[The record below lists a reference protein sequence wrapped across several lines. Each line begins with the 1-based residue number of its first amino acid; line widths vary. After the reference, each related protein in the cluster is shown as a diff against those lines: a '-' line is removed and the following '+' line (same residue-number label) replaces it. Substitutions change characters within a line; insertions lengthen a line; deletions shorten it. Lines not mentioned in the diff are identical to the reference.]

1 MTMLDQPIA
10 GPSAWHRADIRSEDY
25 RVVLDGPSLDEIRR
39 VVADIRAHPLPTIL
53 RSPADF
59 DMTNCHAAMA
69 DVRRILKEGV
79 RFAVLDRLPVEEMS
93 KEEAETIYWLLASMV
108 ARPVA
113 QKLDGTMI
121 YNVWDTGKQA
131 LPGSGVRPDSTNIE
145 IRFHIDNAYNTTP
158 PDYVGL
164 LCLQTAKSGGVS
176 RVLSFHSVYNELLR
190 RHPEVVERLYR
201 PFWFDRQREFFPGE
215 PDTFLAPVFEEGD
228 DLRTRFSAHQINSG
242 YAMKGHPVDN
252 EGAAAL
258 AAMLEAFERPEM
270 SIDFEFAPGE
280 IQFVDNRTLG
290 HSRTEFEDHPEPER
304 RRHLIRLWL
313 RDHGRR
319 AYTG

>member
-1 MTMLDQPIA
+1 MLDHPIE
-10 GPSAWHRADIRSEDY
+10 GPSAWRRGDIRGEDY
-25 RVVLDGPSLDEIRR
+25 RVVLDGPCLDEIRR
-39 VVADIRAHPLPTIL
+39 VVDEIRAHPLPTIL

-69 DVRRILKEGV
+69 EVRRILKEGV
-79 RFAVLDRLPVEEMS
+79 RFAVVDRLPVEELS

-158 PDYVGL
+158 PEYVGL

-176 RVLSFHSVYNELLR
+176 RVLSFHSVYNELLQR
-190 RHPEVVERLYR
+190 CPKVVERLYR

-215 PDTFLAPVFEEGD
+215 ADTFSAPVFEVGEE
-228 DLRTRFSAHQINSG
+228 LRTRFSAHQINSG
-242 YAMKGHPVDN
+242 YAMKGAPVDN

-258 AAMLEAFERPEM
+258 AAMLETFEQPEM

-290 HSRTEFEDHPEPER
+290 HSRTEFEDWPEPNR

>member
-1 MTMLDQPIA
+1 MIDHRIEGA
-10 GPSAWHRADIRSEDY
+10 SAWKRADIRGEDY
-25 RVVLDGPSLDEIRR
+25 RVKLDGPCLDEIRR
-39 VVADIRAHPLPTIL
+39 VVDELRAHPLATIL

-69 DVRRILKEGV
+69 EVRRILKEGV
-79 RFAVLDRLPVEEMS
+79 RFAVVDRLPVEEMS
-93 KEEAETIYWLLASMV
+93 KPEAETIYWLLSSMV
-108 ARPVA
+108 CRPVA

-158 PDYVGL
+158 PEIVGL

-176 RVLSFHSVYNELLR
+176 RVLSFHTVHNALLARHKELL
-190 RHPEVVERLYR
+190 PRLYQ
-201 PFWFDRQREFFPGE
+201 PFWFDRQREFFDGQ
-215 PDTFLAPVFEEGD
+215 PDTFSAPVFTVGEDE
-228 DLRTRFSAHQINSG
+228 DLKARFSVHQINSG
-242 YAMKGHPVDN
+242 YAMKGEPVDN
-252 EGAAAL
+252 KGAAAL
-258 AAMLEAFERPEM
+258 AATLEIFEDPEV

-290 HSRTEFEDHPEPER
+290 HSRTEFEDWPEPDR
-304 RRHLIRLWL
+304 RRHLVRLWL